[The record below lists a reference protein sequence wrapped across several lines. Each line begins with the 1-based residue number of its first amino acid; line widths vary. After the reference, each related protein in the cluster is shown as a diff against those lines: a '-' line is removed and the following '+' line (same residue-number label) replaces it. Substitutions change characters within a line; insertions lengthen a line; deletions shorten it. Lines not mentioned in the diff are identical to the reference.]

1 MTSVRSLLRRV
12 VIVLLM
18 MVAPIWL
25 LPGSLSP
32 AAAEAASDPSH
43 QLLVMLRLP
52 LEHYNPSA
60 GYGGSYG
67 GGDGRGARRRLA
79 EKLAAANGLRLVDDW
94 PMPMIGLDCYIME
107 VPPDESVADAV
118 TALSRDPGIAWA
130 EPMQTYRTQGGAGGG
145 PIQGGMPAI
154 GDDPLYRVQPDAK
167 EWQLDALHTLAT
179 GHNIRIAIVDST
191 IESHHPDLAGQVML
205 SEDFVIGRPSGA
217 EVHGTGVAGII
228 AALAGNGQGIV
239 GVAPRARL
247 MGLRAC
253 WQQSP
258 AITLCDSLSLAK
270 ALYFA
275 VEHKADI
282 INMSLSGPNDPLLAQ
297 LIDLAQSRGITVV
310 GAVDPAQGDGGFP
323 ASHAGVIAVVDE
335 GGPPGAAGGT
345 AIFGAPGRDI
355 PTTQPG
361 GNWFFVNGSSYA
373 AAHVS
378 GLFALLRERSPGAH
392 TASSLITVQGSDA
405 IDPCASLLRLS
416 KLSLAHTAKT
426 ETCGAVHAM
435 VLQARP

>member
-1 MTSVRSLLRRV
+1 MTPACTLLRRV
-12 VIVLLM
+12 LIILAM
-18 MVAPIWL
+18 MIAPFC
-25 LPGSLSP
+25 LSVEP
-32 AAAEAASDPSH
+32 SSAEAVSDPSH
-43 QLLVMLRLP
+43 QVLVMLRLP
-52 LEHYNPSA
+52 AEHYSPAA

-67 GGDGRGARRRLA
+67 GGDARGARRRVA

-107 VPPDESVADAV
+107 VPPEETVADAV
-118 TALSRDPGIAWA
+118 AALSRDPAIAWA

-145 PIQGGMPAI
+145 MAAI
-154 GDDPLYRVQPDAK
+154 GDDPLYRVQPDAM
-167 EWQLDALHTLAT
+167 EWQLDALHTVAT
-179 GHNIRIAIVDST
+179 GRNIRIAIVDST
-191 IESHHPDLAGQVML
+191 IESRHPDLAGQVML

-253 WQQSP
+253 WQQTP
-258 AITLCDSLSLAK
+258 AVTLCDSLSLAK

-282 INMSLSGPNDPLLAQ
+282 INMSLSGPSDPLLAQ

-310 GAVDPAQGDGGFP
+310 GAVDPAQADGGFP
-323 ASHAGVIAVVDE
+323 ASHTGVIAVVDE
-335 GGPPGAAGGT
+335 GGPPGIRGGT
-345 AIFGAPGRDI
+345 TIFGAPGRDI

-405 IDPCASLLRLS
+405 IDPCASLLRLVSS
-416 KLSLAHTAKT
+416 KGEACGAAHVLAQSLAI
-426 ETCGAVHAM
+426 
-435 VLQARP
+435 QARP